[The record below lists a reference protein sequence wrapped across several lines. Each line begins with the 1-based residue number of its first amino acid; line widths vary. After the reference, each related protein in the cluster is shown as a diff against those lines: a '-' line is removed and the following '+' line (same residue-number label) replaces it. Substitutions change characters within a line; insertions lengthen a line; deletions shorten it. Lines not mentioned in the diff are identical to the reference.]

1 MSTSERVRRPEF
13 GDCIQI
19 GVVVRDLDRTT
30 RGLSEVFGIGPW
42 RTIVYPPEDR
52 DDIET
57 TYRGRPGQFRYR
69 QAFADLGSVE
79 LEIIQPLEGE
89 SIWSDFLAE
98 HGEGIHH
105 IRFNVPGIQ
114 SVLGYL
120 AGQDIGVTMSG
131 SGLRPGTFW
140 ANLDTQ
146 ARVGFTIELME
157 PVPGTDGRT
166 PEIAGGKV
174 RP

>member
-1 MSTSERVRRPEF
+1 MNRDRATRPEF

-19 GVVVRDLDRTT
+19 GVVVRDLERTT
-30 RGLSEVFGIGPW
+30 RELTEIFGIGPW
-42 RTIVYPPEDR
+42 RTIVYPPADR
-52 DDIET
+52 GDIET
-57 TYRGRPGQFRYR
+57 TYRGEHGNFRYR
-69 QAFADLGSVE
+69 LAFADLGSVE
-79 LEIIQPLEGE
+79 LEIVEPLEGE

-105 IRFNVPGIQ
+105 IRFNVTDIQ

-120 AGQDIGVTMSG
+120 AGEGIGVTQSG

-140 ANLDTQ
+140 ANLDTE
-146 ARVGFTIELME
+146 ARLGFTVELME

-166 PEIAGGKV
+166 PAIAGGKV
-174 RP
+174 QR